1 MKPNPYKFIDPS
13 EYKAK
18 EKRKDHEPY
27 ENHNERYGSPQ
38 CKREAT
44 NFCGV

>member
-18 EKRKDHEPY
+18 EKRKDHDEEILPI
-27 ENHNERYGSPQ
+27 G
-38 CKREAT
+38 
-44 NFCGV
+44 